1 MSILAK
7 TFEQLM
13 LQWDLV
19 RPHNWGFPSLESSF
33 DSSFIIVLESV
44 AESSILPLFIAYSI
58 LLTIL
63 TTSCQSSNVVVVIC
77 GLVETFQQ
85 PSNLG
90 STQKHAA
97 PPLPMCAI
105 TRCLNWKRKWWIW
118 SPFVSSSIP
127 HWQCSKQ
134 TPIRG
139 NSAVKVQCLLLFFLD
154 QFCLFSLL
162 LLFHADTSGRK
173 L

>member
-1 MSILAK
+1 MADDVIFHKLNSILEILG
-7 TFEQLM
+7 TIQLNGTKSPNDI
-13 LQWDLV
+13 Q
-19 RPHNWGFPSLESSF
+19 SSF
-33 DSSFIIVLESV
+33 LDCMGFGGVRAISLKSNKCWWTNSSGRESV

-105 TRCLNWKRKWWIW
+105 TRCLNWKRK
-118 SPFVSSSIP
+118 
-127 HWQCSKQ
+127 
-134 TPIRG
+134 
-139 NSAVKVQCLLLFFLD
+139 
-154 QFCLFSLL
+154 
-162 LLFHADTSGRK
+162 
-173 L
+173 